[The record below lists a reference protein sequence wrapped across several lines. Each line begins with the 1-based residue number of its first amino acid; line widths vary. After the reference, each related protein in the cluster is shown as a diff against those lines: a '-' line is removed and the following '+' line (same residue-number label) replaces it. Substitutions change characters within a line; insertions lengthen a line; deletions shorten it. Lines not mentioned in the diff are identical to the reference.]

1 MISPLVV
8 YPPSPTDVRGV
19 VKETSKRFRK
29 EVGKVLTSIVLF
41 FIVYV
46 LLICLAII
54 LAILTV
60 YGGVALILAAP
71 KFLTLMIGVGLIG
84 LGIMVLFFLVKF
96 IFAVSK
102 FDHSNSIEIKEADQP
117 ALFAFIRKLS
127 EETQTSFPKKI
138 YISPEVNA
146 CVFYDSSFWS
156 MLLPVK
162 KNLQIGLGLVNVLT
176 VSEFKAVVAHEFG
189 HFSQRSMKLGSFVYN
204 VNKVIY
210 NMLYHNS
217 GYGNT
222 LNVWANI
229 HGLFAVFAALTV
241 RIVKCIQW
249 VLQKMYALINKNYM
263 ALSREMEF
271 HADAVAASVSGSDSL
286 ITALRRLDLA
296 DASYNMV
303 LSKYSEFFKEK
314 LVADNMYH
322 DHQTVMHLI
331 AKERKLEIKE
341 NIPVINDGFLNDQ
354 AQNRVNY
361 KDQWA
366 SHPPVEERTKQ
377 LAQLNVKAQQNDASA
392 WTLFTER
399 DLLQQQLTKKIYADV
414 PMPEETTIVDAAT
427 FQSKYLLEQEAY
439 RLPAIFNGFFD
450 DREISEFD
458 VDKLVN
464 ERPTNIATD
473 SWSDLFDRENLSL
486 PKKITGL
493 YSDIAILENIEGG
506 HINVKS
512 FDFDGQKYNAKES
525 VNIKNKLALE
535 LGAAEKKLSE
545 LDHAMI
551 HSFYN
556 AALQHSPQATADCVQ
571 QLHQYNAVRINAAD
585 FLKHVNSTIELMAP
599 FYSDENLTHE
609 IVSGIVQELKSEKEP
624 AFKTSLRHWLQ
635 VCDFSGNPGLQEK
648 AEAFIG
654 KEYHYFIDNSFMN
667 NELDEYNY
675 LLREIWMA
683 VSGYKFQCFKKLL
696 NDRIALLPVGQKVNN
711 PVPALTCL

>member
-1 MISPLVV
+1 MISPSVV
-8 YPPSPTDVRGV
+8 YPPSPTEVRGV
-19 VKETSKRFRK
+19 VKETSTRFRR

-46 LLICLAII
+46 LLICLAVV
-54 LAILTV
+54 LAALTV
-60 YGGVALILAAP
+60 YGGIALILAAP
-71 KFLTLMIGVGLIG
+71 KFLTLMIGLGLIG
-84 LGIMVLFFLVKF
+84 LGVMVLFFLIKF

-102 FDHSNSIEIKEADQP
+102 FDHSNSIEIKEAEQP

-156 MLLPVK
+156 MMLPVK

-249 VLQKMYALINKNYM
+249 VLQQMYALINKNYM

-271 HADAVAASVSGSDSL
+271 HADAVAAGVSGSDSL

-314 LVADNMYH
+314 LVADNMYQ

-331 AKERKLEIKE
+331 AKEHRLEIKD
-341 NIPVINDGFLNDQ
+341 NIAVINDSFLRDQ
-354 AQNRVNY
+354 VQNRVNF

-366 SHPPVEERTKQ
+366 SHPPVAERTKQ
-377 LAQLNVKAQQNDASA
+377 LAQLNIAAEQNNDSA
-392 WTLFTER
+392 WSLFIDR
-399 DLLQQQLTKKIYADV
+399 NLLQQQLTKKIYAGV
-414 PMPEETTIVDAAT
+414 PIPEEASIVDSAT
-427 FQSKYLLEQEAY
+427 FQTKYLTDQEAY

-450 DREISEFD
+450 DREIPAFD
-458 VDKLVN
+458 SDKLVN
-464 ERPTNIATD
+464 QRTINISAIDWLDLLD
-473 SWSDLFDRENLSL
+473 SENLSL

-493 YSDIAILENIEGG
+493 KSDIAILENIESGN
-506 HINVKS
+506 IRVKS
-512 FDFDGQKYNAKES
+512 FDFDGQKYDAREC
-525 VNIKNKLALE
+525 VNIKDMLAAELKEAEEKLAD
-535 LGAAEKKLSE
+535 

-551 HSFYN
+551 SGFYRF
-556 AALQHSPQATADCVQ
+556 ALQHSQEAAADCEQQLRQYDILRHEATAFLQ
-571 QLHQYNAVRINAAD
+571 Q
-585 FLKHVNSTIELMAP
+585 VNGTIELIAP

-609 IVSGIVQELKSEKEP
+609 MVNGIINELKSVKEP
-624 AFKTSLRHWLQ
+624 AFKNSLGQWLK
-635 VCDFSGNPGLQEK
+635 VCDFSENPSLKEK
-648 AEAFIG
+648 AQSFIE

-667 NELDEYNY
+667 NELEEYNF
-675 LLREIWMA
+675 LLREIWMS
-683 VSGYKFQCFKKLL
+683 VSSYKFQCFKKLL
-696 NDRIALLPVGQKVNN
+696 NDRIAFT
-711 PVPALTCL
+711 PAHGKSII

>member
-1 MISPLVV
+1 MISPSVV
-8 YPPSPTDVRGV
+8 YPPSPTEDRGV
-19 VKETSKRFRK
+19 LKETSVSFRK
-29 EVGKVLTSIVLF
+29 EVGKVLTSIILF

-46 LLICLAII
+46 LLICLAVI

-71 KFLTLMIGVGLIG
+71 KFITLMIGLGLIG
-84 LGIMVLFFLVKF
+84 LGIMVLFFLIKF

-102 FDHSNSIEIKEADQP
+102 FDHSNSIEVKETEQP

-127 EETQTSFPKKI
+127 HETQTSFPKKI

-156 MLLPVK
+156 MMLPVK
-162 KNLQIGLGLVNVLT
+162 KNLQIGLGVVNVLT

-241 RIVKCIQW
+241 RIVRCIQW
-249 VLQKMYALINKNYM
+249 ILQGMYALINKNYM

-303 LSKYSEFFKEK
+303 LSKYNDLFKEK

-322 DHQTVMHLI
+322 DHQTVMHLV
-331 AKERKLEIKE
+331 AKEHRLEIKD
-341 NIPVINDGFLNDQ
+341 NITIVNEKFLKERV
-354 AQNRVNY
+354 QNRVNY

-377 LAQLNVKAQQNDASA
+377 LAQLNIAAEQNNESA
-392 WTLFTER
+392 WTLFTDR
-399 DLLQQQLTKKIYADV
+399 DSLQQQLTKKIYAEI
-414 PMPEETTIVDAAT
+414 PIPEEATIVDAAT
-427 FQSKYLLEQEAY
+427 FQSKYLQEQEAY
-439 RLPAIFNGFFD
+439 RLPSIFNGFFD

-458 VDKLVN
+458 LNKLIK
-464 ERPTNIATD
+464 ERSKDNSTVL
-473 SWSDLFDRENLSL
+473 WSGLFGCENLSL
-486 PKKITGL
+486 PKRIVGL
-493 YSDIAILENIEGG
+493 KSDIDILENIETGYF
-506 HINVKS
+506 NVKS
-512 FDFDGQKYNAKES
+512 FDFDGQKYDAKES
-525 VNIKNKLALE
+525 ACIKEKLEVE
-535 LGAAEKKLSE
+535 LKAAEQKQSD
-545 LDHAMI
+545 LDHDMVWY
-551 HSFYN
+551 FYDL
-556 AALQHSPQATADCVQ
+556 ARQHSTRSAYDCKQ
-571 QLHQYNAVRINAAD
+571 QLQLYNELRHETAS
-585 FLKHVNSTIELMAP
+585 FLTQVNNTIELIAP
-599 FYSDENLTHE
+599 FYSDENLTYE
-609 IVSGIVQELKSEKEP
+609 TVNAIVTELKSVKEP
-624 AFKTSLRHWLQ
+624 AFKISIRHWLGI
-635 VCDFSGNPGLQEK
+635 CDFSDNLVLKEK
-648 AEAFIG
+648 ALNFIE
-654 KEYHYFIDNSFMN
+654 KDYHYFVDNSFMN
-667 NELDEYNY
+667 NELEEYNF
-675 LLREIWMA
+675 LLREMWMV
-683 VSGYKFQCFKKLL
+683 VSFYKFRFFKKLL
-696 NDRIALLPVGQKVNN
+696 NDRISLLPDQLVN
-711 PVPALTCL
+711 VKLLQADI